1 MKYKYQAKTREGEM
15 QVGFVDAASRDAV
28 GTILASHDLFILSIE
43 EAEAVH
49 WYDRVS
55 LFFNRAKRK
64 DLIIFMRQ
72 LSTLLEV
79 QIPLNQALKILVD
92 QTPNSTLKEAVL
104 EMVEDIDAGL
114 SLSQAMQR
122 QSVIFPEFFTE
133 MIRAAEVTGNL
144 NQITTFLAD
153 YAEKEGELA
162 SRVSSALIYPA
173 IVLGLFVVVAG
184 IMVAFV
190 FPQLGAVFAQN
201 NVALPWY
208 TQSLLSL
215 GDFTQRWWPA
225 IFIAVVM
232 LALVAI
238 DYFATDEGK
247 AIVDDVKLRLP
258 IMRNVYLPV
267 IMARFGDAAALLL
280 HGGIPITQAIEIMGH
295 MVGNISYREVFHNVA
310 EDVRQGELFSAS
322 VAKYPGFF
330 PELIGQMVAVG
341 ESTGKMEEMFSR
353 IGAIYTR
360 EADNVT
366 GNLVE
371 LIQPILMIGMG
382 VMVGLLFASIL
393 IPIYRLTASIQ

>member
-1 MKYKYQAKTREGEM
+1 MKFKYQAKTKEGEM
-15 QVGFVDAASRDAV
+15 QVGFVDAANRDAV
-28 GTILASHDLFILSIE
+28 AAILTAHDLFILSIE
-43 EAEAVH
+43 EAETVR

-55 LFFNRAKRK
+55 ALLNRVRRK
-64 DLIIFMRQ
+64 DLIVFMRQ
-72 LSTLLEV
+72 LATLLEV
-79 QIPLNQALKILVD
+79 QIPLNQALKILID
-92 QTPNSTLKEAVL
+92 QTANPILKEAVL

-122 QSVIFPEFFTE
+122 QSAIFPEFFTE

-144 NQITTFLAD
+144 NQVSTFLAD

-162 SRVSSALIYPA
+162 TKVSSALIYPA

-184 IMVAFV
+184 VMIAFV

-201 NVALPWY
+201 GVVLPWY
-208 TQSLLSL
+208 TQALLNFGS
-215 GDFTQRWWPA
+215 FVQRWWPA
-225 IFIAVVM
+225 ILIAVIM
-232 LALVAI
+232 LGLVSV
-238 DYFATDEGK
+238 DYLATDEGS
-247 AIVDDVKLRLP
+247 AIIDDLKLRLP
-258 IMRNVYLPV
+258 VMRTIYLPV

-280 HGGIPITQAIEIMGH
+280 HGGIPITQSIEIMGH

-322 VAKYPGFF
+322 VAKYQGYF
-330 PELIGQMVAVG
+330 PQLVGQMVAVG
-341 ESTGKMEEMFSR
+341 ESTGKMEEMFAR

-360 EADNVT
+360 EADTVT

-382 VMVGLLFASIL
+382 LMVGLLFASIL